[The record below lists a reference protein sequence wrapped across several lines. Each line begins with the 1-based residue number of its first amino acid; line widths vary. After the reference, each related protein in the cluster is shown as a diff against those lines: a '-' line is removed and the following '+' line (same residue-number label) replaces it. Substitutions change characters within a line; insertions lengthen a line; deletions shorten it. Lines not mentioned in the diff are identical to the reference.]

1 MNKTDLIVHP
11 VRSRIVV
18 AVSGRS
24 LTTREIAKVLPDVPV
39 PTLYRHIRVL
49 DEAGI
54 LQCTDERKV
63 RGTVERS
70 YTLAVGGGELDHTAV
85 PAPED
90 HLKALANFATVV
102 TQAYRSYIV
111 LGGIEPPQAGMRA
124 MYLSNEEHAALLQGL
139 RDLLAAH
146 DGNRPGEGRQRR
158 LISLVDLPDI
168 DPTETP

>member
-1 MNKTDLIVHP
+1 MNKLDLIVHP

-39 PTLYRHIRVL
+39 PTLYRHVRVL

-54 LQCTDERKV
+54 LRCTGERKV

-70 YTLAVGGGELDHTAV
+70 YTLAEGGGELDHDAV
-85 PAPED
+85 PSPED
-90 HLKALANFATVV
+90 NLNALSNFATVV
-102 TQAYRSYIV
+102 TQAYRTYIA
-111 LGGIEPPQAGMRA
+111 LGGIEPPRAGMQA
-124 MYLSNEEHAALLQGL
+124 MYLTDEEHTALLQGL
-139 RDLLAAH
+139 RELLANYEGH
-146 DGNRPGEGRQRR
+146 SPGEGRQRR
-158 LISLVDLPDI
+158 LVSLIDLPDI